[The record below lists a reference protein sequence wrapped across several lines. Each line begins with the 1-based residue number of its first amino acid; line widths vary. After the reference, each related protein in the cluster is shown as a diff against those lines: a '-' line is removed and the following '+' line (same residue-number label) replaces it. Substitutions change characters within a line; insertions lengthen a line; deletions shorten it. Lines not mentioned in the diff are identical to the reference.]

1 MTNTLQILVSFTVI
15 ALGRLFARNPLDAG
29 LLLQEEGFVE
39 A

>member
-15 ALGRLFARNPLDAG
+15 ALGRLFASNPLVAG
-29 LLLQEEGFVE
+29 LLIQKEGFVE